1 MADIEVTLNHS
12 ENYSLSTAK
21 KYRGYVIN
29 SCDNSKVDDGT
40 WSPSSY
46 DGIGVSIDE
55 NKITVWNTNTTG
67 SSVSNTFTWTSS
79 YVSGCTKTLSV
90 TVPGAVVTLKSGN
103 TEIVVT
109 AYYST
114 STGDYSIYP
123 CQDEFLINGSSEGIV
138 TTSNTVGA
146 APIITCNGGMSEYWA
161 NYAQNNTNNKIHVSL
176 TPDMRTYFIGCTGDY
191 TATGANTINLKYYD
205 REMTISFP
213 VTFNLICSEKDYCPS
228 VSIELYDNSNNVISG
243 TSTPGNNIH
252 IKITIN
258 NWKDI
263 PESNKKKFDYFENGG
278 NNIIYSLPDGY
289 VMGFNSWDGSNN
301 FNIIGGLSDECPDG
315 DYTFSVTV
323 CGNTVSKTTTKSTTS
338 QELPCPDFYVSES
351 DFKIYPYDSKTIRLH
366 INNWNS
372 TTEITDYTF
381 TKYFKIVSITKTN
394 MTYSVG
400 SYNDIDEYYPITI
413 THEFNET
420 NDSSDK
426 LDITIYSKNG
436 DCDNSANIKCHL
448 KLGYFN
454 VTFNTNGVAIPSGK
468 HVEVFIDCNG
478 VKQKVA
484 AISDNTSP
492 LNQRMQIWHSALD
505 TGSNAAICP
514 SRSFTVIIGDYTN
527 VTSAVITSATS
538 ATIDNTCTSD
548 DFNITCNVIF

>member
-1 MADIEVTLNHS
+1 MADVEVTLNHS
-12 ENYSLSTAK
+12 ENYSSSTAK
-21 KYRGYVIN
+21 TYRGYVIN
-29 SCDNSKVDDGT
+29 LCDDSHVDDGT

-55 NKITVWNTNTTG
+55 NKITIWNTNTTG
-67 SSVSNTFTWTSS
+67 SSVSNIFTWTS
-79 YVSGCTKTLSV
+79 YLVSGCTKTLSV

-109 AYYST
+109 A
-114 STGDYSIYP
+114 IYDKSGTVYNTIYE
-123 CQDEFLINGSSEGIV
+123 DEFLINGSSEGIV
-138 TTSNTVGA
+138 TTLSVLTGET
-146 APIITCNGGMSEYWA
+146 ITTCNGDMDNYWN
-161 NYAQNNTNNKIHVSL
+161 NYIRSTSNTNQMMFAFTNGLNTHL
-176 TPDMRTYFIGCTGDY
+176 IGCSDDY
-191 TATGANTINLKYYD
+191 NSLGSYTINLKYYD

-213 VTFNLICSEKDYCPS
+213 VTFNLIATKDYCPS

-243 TSTPGNNIH
+243 TSTAGNNIH

-289 VMGFNSWDGSNN
+289 VMGFNFWDGSNN
-301 FNIIGGLSDECPDG
+301 FNIIGGLSDECPEG

-323 CGNTVSKTTTKSTTS
+323 CDNTVSKTTTKSST
-338 QELPCPDFYVSES
+338 QQPCPDFYVSES

-372 TTEITDYTF
+372 TTTITDYTF
-381 TKYFKIVSITKTN
+381 TKYFDIVSITKTN

-413 THEFNET
+413 THEFNGT
-420 NDSSDK
+420 NDSSDR
-426 LDITIYSKNG
+426 LDITIYSKNS

-468 HVEVFIDCNG
+468 YVEVFIDCNG
-478 VKQKVA
+478 VKQRVA
-484 AISDNTSP
+484 AITGTTSS
-492 LNQRMQIWHSALD
+492 LNQREAPIWHSVLD
-505 TGSNAAICP
+505 TGSNAGTCP
-514 SRSFTVIIGDYTN
+514 SRSFTVIIDDSN